1 MSVQESLEV
10 EQVIKI
16 KYHGVKLRCRVIP
29 KDSDEVI
36 KDNFMYLKGQSDLSF
51 IKQDQGYLSFI
62 KQGDYAFT
70 EVAGDRTSQ
79 HSGRQ
84 YVEVLSKFMLSSLK

>member
-51 IKQDQGYLSFI
+51 IKQ
-62 KQGDYAFT
+62 GDYAFT